1 MGEAERLCPV
11 RRNTVERVGG
21 LETVPFTYSCIINLG
36 KSDEDGHS
44 LEMTWKTW
52 SSASRCLSASRYMCE
67 VTTQQRK
74 LGPSVA
80 TPPPPRPHASS
91 TLVGVFAQ
99 HYCNPSAWHVVDA
112 Q

>member
-1 MGEAERLCPV
+1 MGEAERLRPV

-36 KSDEDGHS
+36 KSDEDGRS

-52 SSASRCLSASRYMCE
+52 SSASRCLSASRYTCE
-67 VTTQQRK
+67 ITTQQRK

-80 TPPPPRPHASS
+80 TPPPPPPRQLYSGGSFCS
-91 TLVGVFAQ
+91 TLL
-99 HYCNPSAWHVVDA
+99 
-112 Q
+112 